1 MIKLE
6 YVSPELEVIELKT
19 SGFLCGSAT
28 VDEDTTNPV
37 EKIDDPKDDDFDW

>member
-19 SGFLCGSAT
+19 SAFLCASAA

-37 EKIDDPKDDDFDW
+37 EKVDDTKDDDFDW